1 MEYEKVELLGL
12 KDTLEH
18 LLDFIWKMETS
29 PPYFYGI
36 FDRMKNNIELFLCVQ
51 AEDVEYL
58 LEILDRDWKE
68 ANRKLIG
75 IQYYDV
81 RENNPSVDLEECFY
95 LSGMIAEMSRFLNG
109 MKERDGRKHCIRD
122 GEKKERMRRM
132 PSFLDDISSFYG
144 TGEKNEKGQT
154 LEEFLKEYDPYQY
167 KNPCATTD
175 MVLFSYAG
183 EKPDTD
189 ALKVLLVCRKNH
201 PSIGYWALP
210 GGFVELYENLED
222 TARRELE
229 EETGVK
235 GLPVEQFACY
245 GDYQRDPRARVITTA
260 YFSLVNEKEVRVK
273 AGDDAADAAWF
284 TVKLKKGESKDIT
297 TDAAVIR
304 REDFSLELENED
316 RGLKIRAVIC
326 KEERQGLVRERKY
339 KVKEGGMVAVDHAA
353 ILTQA
358 LEVIQQRI
366 RKNSCT
372 CG

>member
-1 MEYEKVELLGL
+1 
-12 KDTLEH
+12 
-18 LLDFIWKMETS
+18 
-29 PPYFYGI
+29 
-36 FDRMKNNIELFLCVQ
+36 
-51 AEDVEYL
+51 
-58 LEILDRDWKE
+58 
-68 ANRKLIG
+68 
-75 IQYYDV
+75 
-81 RENNPSVDLEECFY
+81 
-95 LSGMIAEMSRFLNG
+95 
-109 MKERDGRKHCIRD
+109 
-122 GEKKERMRRM
+122 M

-326 KEERQGLVRERKY
+326 KEERRGLVRERKY

>member
-1 MEYEKVELLGL
+1 M
-12 KDTLEH
+12 
-18 LLDFIWKMETS
+18 
-29 PPYFYGI
+29 
-36 FDRMKNNIELFLCVQ
+36 
-51 AEDVEYL
+51 A
-58 LEILDRDWKE
+58 
-68 ANRKLIG
+68 
-75 IQYYDV
+75 
-81 RENNPSVDLEECFY
+81 
-95 LSGMIAEMSRFLNG
+95 
-109 MKERDGRKHCIRD
+109 
-122 GEKKERMRRM
+122 
-132 PSFLDDISSFYG
+132 SFLEDITPFYG
-144 TGEKNEKGQT
+144 TGERNGKGQT
-154 LEEFLKEYDPYQY
+154 LEEFLEEYDPYRY
-167 KNPCATTD
+167 KNPCCTTD
-175 MVLFSYAG
+175 TVVFSYKD
-183 EKPDTD
+183 EQ
-189 ALKVLLVCRKNH
+189 ALKEGRLKILLVKRGNH
-201 PSIGYWALP
+201 PSIGCWALP
-210 GGFVELYENLED
+210 GGFVNLRENLED
-222 TARRELE
+222 TARRELQ
-229 EETGVK
+229 EETGVS

-353 ILTQA
+353 IITQA

>member
-1 MEYEKVELLGL
+1 M
-12 KDTLEH
+12 
-18 LLDFIWKMETS
+18 
-29 PPYFYGI
+29 
-36 FDRMKNNIELFLCVQ
+36 
-51 AEDVEYL
+51 A
-58 LEILDRDWKE
+58 
-68 ANRKLIG
+68 
-75 IQYYDV
+75 
-81 RENNPSVDLEECFY
+81 
-95 LSGMIAEMSRFLNG
+95 
-109 MKERDGRKHCIRD
+109 
-122 GEKKERMRRM
+122 
-132 PSFLDDISSFYG
+132 SFLEDITPFYG
-144 TGEKNEKGQT
+144 TGERNGKGQT
-154 LEEFLKEYDPYQY
+154 LEEFLEEYDPYRY
-167 KNPCATTD
+167 KNPCCTTD
-175 MVLFSYAG
+175 TVVFSYKDEQALKKG
-183 EKPDTD
+183 R
-189 ALKVLLVCRKNH
+189 LKVLLVKRGNH
-201 PSIGYWALP
+201 PSIGCWALP
-210 GGFVELYENLED
+210 GGFVNLRENLED
-222 TARRELE
+222 TARRELQ
-229 EETGVK
+229 EETGVS

>member
-1 MEYEKVELLGL
+1 
-12 KDTLEH
+12 
-18 LLDFIWKMETS
+18 
-29 PPYFYGI
+29 
-36 FDRMKNNIELFLCVQ
+36 
-51 AEDVEYL
+51 
-58 LEILDRDWKE
+58 
-68 ANRKLIG
+68 
-75 IQYYDV
+75 
-81 RENNPSVDLEECFY
+81 
-95 LSGMIAEMSRFLNG
+95 
-109 MKERDGRKHCIRD
+109 
-122 GEKKERMRRM
+122 M

-284 TVKLKKGESKDIT
+284 TVKLKKGESRDVT
-297 TDAAVIR
+297 TDAAVIKK
-304 REDFSLELENED
+304 EDFSLELENED
-316 RGLKIRAVIC
+316 RGLKIGAVIC
-326 KEERQGLVRERKY
+326 KEEQQGLGRERK
-339 KVKEGGMVAVDHAA
+339 
-353 ILTQA
+353 
-358 LEVIQQRI
+358 
-366 RKNSCT
+366 
-372 CG
+372 

>member
-1 MEYEKVELLGL
+1 M
-12 KDTLEH
+12 
-18 LLDFIWKMETS
+18 
-29 PPYFYGI
+29 
-36 FDRMKNNIELFLCVQ
+36 
-51 AEDVEYL
+51 
-58 LEILDRDWKE
+58 
-68 ANRKLIG
+68 
-75 IQYYDV
+75 
-81 RENNPSVDLEECFY
+81 
-95 LSGMIAEMSRFLNG
+95 
-109 MKERDGRKHCIRD
+109 
-122 GEKKERMRRM
+122 
-132 PSFLDDISSFYG
+132 DDISSFYG

-201 PSIGYWALP
+201 PSIGYWAWP
-210 GGFVELYENLED
+210 GGFVQLYENLED

-284 TVKLKKGESKDIT
+284 TVKLKKGESRDVT
-297 TDAAVIR
+297 TDAAVIKK
-304 REDFSLELENED
+304 EDFSLELENED
-316 RGLKIRAVIC
+316 RGLKIGAVIC

-353 ILTQA
+353 IITQA
-358 LEVIQQRI
+358 LEVVRQRI
-366 RKNSCT
+366 RKNSST

>member
-1 MEYEKVELLGL
+1 
-12 KDTLEH
+12 
-18 LLDFIWKMETS
+18 
-29 PPYFYGI
+29 
-36 FDRMKNNIELFLCVQ
+36 
-51 AEDVEYL
+51 
-58 LEILDRDWKE
+58 
-68 ANRKLIG
+68 
-75 IQYYDV
+75 
-81 RENNPSVDLEECFY
+81 
-95 LSGMIAEMSRFLNG
+95 
-109 MKERDGRKHCIRD
+109 
-122 GEKKERMRRM
+122 M

-284 TVKLKKGESKDIT
+284 NVKLKKGESRDVT
-297 TDAAVIR
+297 TDAAVIKK
-304 REDFSLELENED
+304 EDFSLELENED
-316 RGLKIRAVIC
+316 RGLKIGAVIC

-353 ILTQA
+353 IITQA

>member
-1 MEYEKVELLGL
+1 
-12 KDTLEH
+12 
-18 LLDFIWKMETS
+18 
-29 PPYFYGI
+29 
-36 FDRMKNNIELFLCVQ
+36 
-51 AEDVEYL
+51 
-58 LEILDRDWKE
+58 
-68 ANRKLIG
+68 
-75 IQYYDV
+75 
-81 RENNPSVDLEECFY
+81 
-95 LSGMIAEMSRFLNG
+95 
-109 MKERDGRKHCIRD
+109 
-122 GEKKERMRRM
+122 M

-326 KEERQGLVRERKY
+326 KEERQGLGREREY

>member
-1 MEYEKVELLGL
+1 
-12 KDTLEH
+12 
-18 LLDFIWKMETS
+18 
-29 PPYFYGI
+29 
-36 FDRMKNNIELFLCVQ
+36 
-51 AEDVEYL
+51 
-58 LEILDRDWKE
+58 
-68 ANRKLIG
+68 
-75 IQYYDV
+75 
-81 RENNPSVDLEECFY
+81 
-95 LSGMIAEMSRFLNG
+95 
-109 MKERDGRKHCIRD
+109 
-122 GEKKERMRRM
+122 M

-339 KVKEGGMVAVDHAA
+339 KVKGGGMVAVDHAA

>member
-1 MEYEKVELLGL
+1 
-12 KDTLEH
+12 
-18 LLDFIWKMETS
+18 
-29 PPYFYGI
+29 
-36 FDRMKNNIELFLCVQ
+36 
-51 AEDVEYL
+51 
-58 LEILDRDWKE
+58 
-68 ANRKLIG
+68 
-75 IQYYDV
+75 
-81 RENNPSVDLEECFY
+81 
-95 LSGMIAEMSRFLNG
+95 
-109 MKERDGRKHCIRD
+109 
-122 GEKKERMRRM
+122 M

-273 AGDDAADAAWF
+273 AGDDAADAWF

>member
-1 MEYEKVELLGL
+1 
-12 KDTLEH
+12 
-18 LLDFIWKMETS
+18 
-29 PPYFYGI
+29 
-36 FDRMKNNIELFLCVQ
+36 
-51 AEDVEYL
+51 
-58 LEILDRDWKE
+58 
-68 ANRKLIG
+68 
-75 IQYYDV
+75 
-81 RENNPSVDLEECFY
+81 
-95 LSGMIAEMSRFLNG
+95 
-109 MKERDGRKHCIRD
+109 
-122 GEKKERMRRM
+122 M

-358 LEVIQQRI
+358 LEVIQHRI

>member
-1 MEYEKVELLGL
+1 M
-12 KDTLEH
+12 
-18 LLDFIWKMETS
+18 
-29 PPYFYGI
+29 
-36 FDRMKNNIELFLCVQ
+36 
-51 AEDVEYL
+51 A
-58 LEILDRDWKE
+58 
-68 ANRKLIG
+68 
-75 IQYYDV
+75 
-81 RENNPSVDLEECFY
+81 
-95 LSGMIAEMSRFLNG
+95 
-109 MKERDGRKHCIRD
+109 
-122 GEKKERMRRM
+122 
-132 PSFLDDISSFYG
+132 SFLEVITPFYG
-144 TGEKNEKGQT
+144 TGERNGKGQT
-154 LEEFLKEYDPYQY
+154 LEEFLEEYDPYRY
-167 KNPCATTD
+167 KNPCCTTD
-175 MVLFSYAG
+175 TVVFSYKDEQALKEG
-183 EKPDTD
+183 R
-189 ALKVLLVCRKNH
+189 LKVLLVKRGNH
-201 PSIGYWALP
+201 PSIGCWALP
-210 GGFVELYENLED
+210 GGFVNLRENLED
-222 TARRELE
+222 TARRELQ
-229 EETGVK
+229 EETGVS

>member
-1 MEYEKVELLGL
+1 
-12 KDTLEH
+12 
-18 LLDFIWKMETS
+18 
-29 PPYFYGI
+29 
-36 FDRMKNNIELFLCVQ
+36 
-51 AEDVEYL
+51 
-58 LEILDRDWKE
+58 
-68 ANRKLIG
+68 
-75 IQYYDV
+75 
-81 RENNPSVDLEECFY
+81 
-95 LSGMIAEMSRFLNG
+95 
-109 MKERDGRKHCIRD
+109 
-122 GEKKERMRRM
+122 M

-366 RKNSCT
+366 QKNSCT

>member
-1 MEYEKVELLGL
+1 M
-12 KDTLEH
+12 
-18 LLDFIWKMETS
+18 
-29 PPYFYGI
+29 
-36 FDRMKNNIELFLCVQ
+36 
-51 AEDVEYL
+51 A
-58 LEILDRDWKE
+58 
-68 ANRKLIG
+68 
-75 IQYYDV
+75 
-81 RENNPSVDLEECFY
+81 
-95 LSGMIAEMSRFLNG
+95 
-109 MKERDGRKHCIRD
+109 
-122 GEKKERMRRM
+122 
-132 PSFLDDISSFYG
+132 SFLEDITPFYG
-144 TGEKNEKGQT
+144 TGERNGKGQT
-154 LEEFLKEYDPYQY
+154 LEEFLEEYDPYRY
-167 KNPCATTD
+167 KNPCCTTD
-175 MVLFSYAG
+175 TVVFSYKDEQALKEG
-183 EKPDTD
+183 R
-189 ALKVLLVCRKNH
+189 LKVLLVKRGNH
-201 PSIGYWALP
+201 PSIGCWALP
-210 GGFVELYENLED
+210 GGFVNLRENLED
-222 TARRELE
+222 TARRELQ
-229 EETGVK
+229 EETGVS

-284 TVKLKKGESKDIT
+284 TVKLKKGDSKDIT

>member
-1 MEYEKVELLGL
+1 
-12 KDTLEH
+12 
-18 LLDFIWKMETS
+18 
-29 PPYFYGI
+29 
-36 FDRMKNNIELFLCVQ
+36 
-51 AEDVEYL
+51 
-58 LEILDRDWKE
+58 
-68 ANRKLIG
+68 
-75 IQYYDV
+75 
-81 RENNPSVDLEECFY
+81 
-95 LSGMIAEMSRFLNG
+95 
-109 MKERDGRKHCIRD
+109 
-122 GEKKERMRRM
+122 M

-358 LEVIQQRI
+358 SEVIQQRI

>member
-1 MEYEKVELLGL
+1 
-12 KDTLEH
+12 
-18 LLDFIWKMETS
+18 
-29 PPYFYGI
+29 
-36 FDRMKNNIELFLCVQ
+36 
-51 AEDVEYL
+51 
-58 LEILDRDWKE
+58 
-68 ANRKLIG
+68 
-75 IQYYDV
+75 
-81 RENNPSVDLEECFY
+81 
-95 LSGMIAEMSRFLNG
+95 
-109 MKERDGRKHCIRD
+109 
-122 GEKKERMRRM
+122 M

-245 GDYQRDPRARVITTA
+245 GDYQRDPMARVITTA

-284 TVKLKKGESKDIT
+284 TVKLKKGESRDVT
-297 TDAAVIR
+297 TDAAVIKK
-304 REDFSLELENED
+304 EDFSLELENED
-316 RGLKIRAVIC
+316 RGLKIGAVIC

-353 ILTQA
+353 IITQA